1 MRGRAAAVAARTLKS
16 RQVATVLRAAARL
29 RPDRPGTT
37 VVTVTWESAG
47 YLAVA
52 LHALQRFTPE
62 VRVLVVDNASTDATA
77 ALVAATPG
85 IRVVRLPVNI
95 GHGAAMDI
103 GFLLARTELLVAL
116 DVDAFP
122 LSAGW
127 LDELTAPLRSGATV
141 SGVHMGGGYAHPACL
156 AIRRQRFL
164 RSSHTFTGN
173 FAFLRGAGT
182 RGLDAW
188 DVGERISMREG
199 PERTHLIEPTEVRG
213 PGAVGMT
220 FGAVAYHNAYA
231 TRHRAEPDS
240 EAGLDG
246 ARVTADDATEAWA
259 EATLHH
265 LGLTDADRERLVP
278 ALGPRFVRAA
288 RRRRG

>member
-1 MRGRAAAVAARTLKS
+1 MQRRATALAARVLKS
-16 RQVATVLRAAARL
+16 RQLAALLRAAART

-37 VVTVTWESAG
+37 IVTVTWDSAA

-62 VRVLVVDNASTDATA
+62 ARVLVVDNASTDATT
-77 ALVAATPG
+77 ALLAATPG
-85 IRVVRLPVNI
+85 VRVVRLPVNI
-95 GHGAAMDI
+95 GHGPAMDI
-103 GFLLARTELLVAL
+103 GFLLARTELVVAL

-127 LDELTAPLRSGATV
+127 LEELTAPLRAGQTV

-156 AIRRQRFL
+156 AMHRQQFL
-164 RSSHTFTGN
+164 RAGHTFTGN

-182 RGLDAW
+182 RGVDAW

-259 EATLHH
+259 EATLRH
-265 LGLTDADRERLVP
+265 LGLTDADRRRLVEGVD
-278 ALGPRFVRAA
+278 AGSVRAA
-288 RRRRG
+288 RRRRA